1 VPAGPLGRTRLLE
14 ALAFISTEVHK
25 AYKPFYVPSASDA
38 NRAKAGATIARRLE
52 FLTANLR
59 GPYLL
64 GSRFTVARKFGVT
77 VPAALTPYFERVMA
91 RDAVQR
97 AIAEEGLS
105 ESRKVPG
112 RAGAG
117 LTAGGQGAAFSSTGR
132 VKINVAPHGSF
143 FSAHSRP
150 P

>member
-64 GSRFTVARKFGVT
+64 GSRFTVADAYLFVT
-77 VPAALTPYFERVMA
+77 LTW
-91 RDAVQR
+91 R
-97 AIAEEGLS
+97 A
-105 ESRKVPG
+105 
-112 RAGAG
+112 
-117 LTAGGQGAAFSSTGR
+117 SS
-132 VKINVAPHGSF
+132 A
-143 FSAHSRP
+143 
-150 P
+150 